1 MSKPHRY
8 PATFWCFTFGFLLN
22 NCAFSVLMQLQSSIN
37 PYLGTISISFSHVS
51 SMLVCLFVQPILFK
65 MTSPRFQF
73 AISSFGYLAF
83 ALANFYPVWYVML
96 PAAVCLGF
104 ATGIAWSS
112 ATYFVTV
119 LATDHDFAS
128 DDLFSVFTGVVQ
140 FSSIAGNLAAVGIV
154 KKFLQDPS
162 LLEHKDQELT
172 QLSEGEGVAEID
184 VDFEQCVS
192 HDPIAGHESSH
203 SVLSKEGIMV
213 LSGGCALIN
222 VLAILL
228 LFFGLG
234 GRYSSR
240 LDKTSK
246 PGLKTIVHSLKGMI
260 KQSKKTNQLL
270 VAPMTIYSATVLC
283 FIMSD
288 ITRHVIT
295 PCMGVGAVPF
305 LMITYGIG
313 ISSGCFLTSHLLR
326 IFAVK
331 SLMIVAGSFDAACFC
346 FLFYWRG
353 VNSFSISIVLCIG
366 LGFTAGIFESGM
378 PSIYA
383 KLFPETSEAAFAWW
397 NTLFNIGAIFIFGW
411 SSFFSLHLKLLI
423 LLLLLV
429 LSLASLYQVDFE
441 AAKKQQKTAQDSKNE
456 EILGQ
461 ADAP

>member
-1 MSKPHRY
+1 
-8 PATFWCFTFGFLLN
+8 
-22 NCAFSVLMQLQSSIN
+22 
-37 PYLGTISISFSHVS
+37 
-51 SMLVCLFVQPILFK
+51 MLVCLFVQPILFK
-65 MTSPRFQF
+65 ATSPRFQF

-96 PAAVCLGF
+96 PAAICLGF

-112 ATYFVTV
+112 ATHFVTV
-119 LATDHDFAS
+119 LANDHGFAS

-154 KKFLQDPS
+154 KNFLQEPS
-162 LLEHKDQELT
+162 TSGETLKQNITTLPQI
-172 QLSEGEGVAEID
+172 EGAAE
-184 VDFEQCVS
+184 VEVNYERCVS
-192 HDPIAGHESSH
+192 HDPIEGTSGHSSSH
-203 SVLSKEGIMV
+203 SVLSEEGIMV
-213 LSGGCALIN
+213 LSGACAFIT
-222 VLAILL
+222 VIAILL

-234 GRYSSR
+234 GRYASR

-246 PGLKTIVHSLKGMI
+246 PGLKMIVQSLKGMI
-260 KQSKKTNQLL
+260 KQSKNKNQLL

-295 PCMGVGAVPF
+295 PCMGVGSVPF

-313 ISSGCFLTSHLLR
+313 ISSGCFLTSRLLR
-326 IFAVK
+326 IFSVK
-331 SLMIVAGSFDAACFC
+331 SVMIVAASFDAACFC

-353 VNSFSISIVLCIG
+353 ANSLLISIFLCIG

-383 KLFPETSEAAFAWW
+383 KLFPKTSESAFAWW

-411 SSFFSLHLKLLI
+411 SSFFSLHLKLVI
-423 LLLLLV
+423 LLLLLIF
-429 LSLASLYQVDFE
+429 SLISLLNVNFE
-441 AAKKQQKTAQDSKNE
+441 ATEE
-456 EILGQ
+456 EISSKAVISSKTEDTLVC
-461 ADAP
+461 P